1 MSNTKFNIYKKVLQ
15 EVCEKINGAEQYIKE
30 RIEALCSESKL
41 PTDEV
46 TYLFRNDYNNF
57 AAVLLKSYKHHF
69 ECNVITLIF
78 FSTLFLLQMQNV
90 EVNNTIL
97 KTKKTKSEIKKRA

>member
-1 MSNTKFNIYKKVLQ
+1 MSNTKFNSYKKILQ

-41 PTDEV
+41 SIDEV

-57 AAVLLKSYKHHF
+57 ATVLLKSYKHHF
-69 ECNVITLIF
+69 ECSVITLIF
-78 FSTLFLLQMQNV
+78 FSALFLLQMQNL

>member
-1 MSNTKFNIYKKVLQ
+1 MSNTKFNSYKKILQ

-41 PTDEV
+41 SIDEV

-57 AAVLLKSYKHHF
+57 ATVLLKSYKHHF
-69 ECNVITLIF
+69 ECSVITLIF
-78 FSTLFLLQMQNV
+78 FSALFLL
-90 EVNNTIL
+90 
-97 KTKKTKSEIKKRA
+97 